1 MSKEEIL
8 QKCIEED
15 GRVQI
20 VFERMR
26 SVSLKAMDEYAKQ
39 CLMDFKKFCDE
50 CTFNWEMGDEDF
62 NNWPNMTQEEVI
74 DNFLQSQNKTE
85 QL

>member
-1 MSKEEIL
+1 MSKEDIL
-8 QKCIEED
+8 AKKNWNSEYPNYMAEN
-15 GRVQI
+15 QI
-20 VFERMR
+20 HE
-26 SVSLKAMDEYAKQ
+26 AMDEYAKQ
-39 CLMDFKKFCDE
+39 CLMGFKKFCDE

-85 QL
+85 QP